1 MKKIKRSLDRKQIY
15 DLASQIPGG
24 RVSTYGAI
32 AVASGRP
39 KAARAV
45 GRLMHMNP
53 NPIVVPCHR
62 VVGSDGSLVGY
73 GQGVE
78 IKAKIL
84 AAEGVAVVD
93 NKVVDFQKKLFMD
106 FR

>member
-1 MKKIKRSLDRKQIY
+1 MKKIKSLDRKQIY
-15 DLASQIPGG
+15 DLTSQIPEG

-53 NPIVVPCHR
+53 NPIVMPCHR

-78 IKAKIL
+78 IKANLL

-106 FR
+106 FH